1 MGYVVDLTLIMK
13 EVFQESLQHQDGKVT
28 QERVE
33 DIVERFDTSQKKIS
47 VHTDIRSFASTMNL
61 FAKNA
66 AVDQIETLI
75 KENQEL
81 SS

>member
-13 EVFQESLQHQDGKVT
+13 EVFQESLKHQDGKVT
-28 QERVE
+28 QECVE
-33 DIVERFDTSQKKIS
+33 DIVEKFDASQKKTG

-61 FAKNA
+61 FAKGA

-75 KENQEL
+75 EENQQFSL
-81 SS
+81 